1 MTITATQIC
10 NLALIEIGAATL
22 TSFESDQ
29 TKEGKIARIIFHP
42 CRRLALAHCGWNG
55 AKKSAQLTQM
65 EVTTPTFWTYAYEVP
80 DDCVRILSIHAADD
94 LYTVVPYEL
103 QYQTAGSAADETEYA
118 VLANSNKLYIRY
130 IWDQQDLGAMSPGF
144 HDVFSFELARK
155 FAGALAKSEAAKELT
170 DKQLRRRLTIAKAID
185 GQEEYPE
192 RLAEGS
198 WQSSRFG
205 RYSEQRY
212 SS

>member
-1 MTITATQIC
+1 MTISATQIC
-10 NLALIEIGAATL
+10 NLALLEIGATTL
-22 TSFESDQ
+22 SSFENDQ
-29 TKEGKIARIIFHP
+29 TKEGKVAREIFHH
-42 CRRLALAHCGWNG
+42 CRRLSLAHCGWNG

-65 EVTTPTFWTYAYEVP
+65 EVTTPTFWDHAYEVP
-80 DDCVRILSIHAADD
+80 DDCIRILSVHPSNDP
-94 LYTVVPYEL
+94 YTVIPYEL

-118 VLANSNKLYIRY
+118 ILANTNQLYLRY

-144 HDVFSFELARK
+144 HDILSFELARK
-155 FAGALAKSEAAKELT
+155 FAVALSKSEAAKELT

-185 GQEEYPE
+185 GQEDYPE

-198 WQSSRFG
+198 WHRSRFG
-205 RYSEQRY
+205 RYSDQLY